1 MREDAS
7 GRRQRAVMATDAEWE
22 RIGRAAAESGMD
34 LSRFVIHRAL
44 DWDPLPAEVLRRA
57 VREMLVLARLEER
70 RLRGAGTR
78 YRKGLGG
85 RLRHGGRMDRAGGH
99 AGGADRSWR
108 GEPLE
113 SGGAGR
119 GGRAVTEAAARSG
132 RRQRSLHCK
141 PAEQAMI
148 RERAAAAD
156 KTVSRYVME
165 LALADDPDRHPLVLS
180 EEEQAELRDGVRE
193 LQAFVLALR
202 RELPGGSGLS
212 LLSAVSVI
220 ARERAP

>member
-1 MREDAS
+1 MKEDAS

-70 RLRGAGTR
+70 RLRGAGAGCRPGRTPATR
-78 YRKGLGG
+78 LTNGSS
-85 RLRHGGRMDRAGGH
+85 H
-99 AGGADRSWR
+99 AGGADRSRR

-113 SGGAGR
+113 GGGAGR
-119 GGRAVTEAAARSG
+119 GGRAVTEAAEERPG

-148 RERAAAAD
+148 RERAEAAS

-165 LALADDPDRHPLVLS
+165 LALADDPDRHPLVLT
-180 EEEQAELRDGVRE
+180 EEEQAELRDGVLE

-212 LLSAVSVI
+212 LLSAISVL

>member
-1 MREDAS
+1 MKEDAS

-70 RLRGAGTR
+70 RLRGAGAG
-78 YRKGLGG
+78 KIWEDACDAVDEWI
-85 RLRHGGRMDRAGGH
+85 DREGH
-99 AGGADRSWR
+99 AGGADRSRR

-113 SGGAGR
+113 GGGAGR
-119 GGRAVTEAAARSG
+119 GGRAVTEAAEERPG

-141 PAEQAMI
+141 PAEQAMNPGA
-148 RERAAAAD
+148 RGGGEQDR
-156 KTVSRYVME
+156 V
-165 LALADDPDRHPLVLS
+165 ALC
-180 EEEQAELRDGVRE
+180 DG
-193 LQAFVLALR
+193 ACAR
-202 RELPGGSGLS
+202 RRSGPSSPG
-212 LLSAVSVI
+212 AVG
-220 ARERAP
+220 RGTG